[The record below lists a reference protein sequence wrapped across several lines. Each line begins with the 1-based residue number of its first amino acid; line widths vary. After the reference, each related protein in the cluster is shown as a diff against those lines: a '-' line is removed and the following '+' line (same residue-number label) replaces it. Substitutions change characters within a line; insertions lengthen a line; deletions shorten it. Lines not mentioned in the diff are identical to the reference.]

1 MNLTSSSLKIP
12 GNAHHVTFCFTF
24 RQIGGLIYKSFTLR
38 SDLRHLVIG
47 HSQIKDCW
55 DYKYQEPELDF
66 KIDWI
71 CMPGGKAQELKKLL
85 ISEIKKAQIPLRI
98 SAVIWQNSI
107 TTITLSRVK
116 EIIEEIES
124 TLKLHLQHRVA
135 LPECQYV
142 PEQAD
147 YFEHIAKINLLLAD
161 FNQRHGFKRYPLFR
175 STMTERKRGS
185 FHVKQNRWL
194 EYQTKTGPGFH
205 IADKTIYTKFIRK
218 FHLNNL
224 ENSIEI
230 DWKPSIIDITKD
242 LAVLPPS
249 NKMDNHFENKRDLRK
264 IESNRKRSKP
274 TVENNQESEDIPSY
288 AKQPRM
294 SKSPNVYNVQNISI
308 TFDNV
313 ATCPENSISNI
324 LENIQEK
331 QTVQKEKQLDNKL
344 KASNSNDNKKKY
356 DMENWSKW
364 ADLGD
369 EKGYFKPIFKLINIR
384 VEKAKEKLF
393 KKLKKENKKRM
404 YIKQTAS
411 IDKKVEEANKRLIK
425 RLKTKIKKRE
435 YMKQTTSSS
444 LSSDK
449 DSSSDSSDLTT
460 TSSSS
465 SYEESSSSE
474 SSDE

>member
-1 MNLTSSSLKIP
+1 
-12 GNAHHVTFCFTF
+12 
-24 RQIGGLIYKSFTLR
+24 
-38 SDLRHLVIG
+38 
-47 HSQIKDCW
+47 
-55 DYKYQEPELDF
+55 
-66 KIDWI
+66 
-71 CMPGGKAQELKKLL
+71 MPGGKAQELKKLL
-85 ISEIKKAQIPLRI
+85 ISEVNKTQIPLRI

-161 FNQRHGFKRYPLFR
+161 FNQRQGFNRYPLFK
-175 STMTERKRGS
+175 STMTKNKKG
-185 FHVKQNRWL
+185 FHVKQNQWL
-194 EYQTKTGPGFH
+194 EYQTKTGPGYH

-224 ENSIEI
+224 ENSIGM
-230 DWKPSIIDITKD
+230 DWKPSTIDITKD

-249 NKMDNHFENKRDLRK
+249 NKMDNHYENKRNLRK

-274 TVENNQESEDIPSY
+274 TAEENQESEDIPSY
-288 AKQPRM
+288 AKQPKI
-294 SKSPNVYNVQNISI
+294 SKSPKVYNVQNISI
-308 TFDNV
+308 TVDNI
-313 ATCPENSISNI
+313 AACPENSISNI
-324 LENIQEK
+324 SENIDEK
-331 QTVQKEKQLDNKL
+331 QTVQKEKQLDNKF
-344 KASNSNDNKKKY
+344 KTSNSNDNTKKC
-356 DMENWSKW
+356 DMEDWSKW

-369 EKGYFKPIFKLINIR
+369 EKGYLKPVFKLINIK
-384 VEKAKEKLF
+384 VEKANKKLF
-393 KKLKKENKKRM
+393 KKLNKEYKKRNYM
-404 YIKQTAS
+404 KQTAS
-411 IDKKVEEANKRLIK
+411 IDKKVEEANKRLSK

-444 LSSDK
+444 DK
-449 DSSSDSSDLTT
+449 DSSSESSDSTT

-465 SYEESSSSE
+465 SSEEISSE